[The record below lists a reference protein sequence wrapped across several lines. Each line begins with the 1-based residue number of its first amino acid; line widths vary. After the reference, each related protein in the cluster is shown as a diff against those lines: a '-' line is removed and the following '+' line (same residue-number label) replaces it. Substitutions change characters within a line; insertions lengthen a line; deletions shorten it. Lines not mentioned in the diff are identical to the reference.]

1 MTKWGY
7 SRDTKLTPYWKAD
20 PGGQQIVKQW
30 QWYPGASAEQVLGRR
45 CVCVLSGEWCP
56 TLCDSLDCSL
66 LGSSVHG
73 IFQVILE

>member
-45 CVCVLSGEWCP
+45 CVCVCTQW
-56 TLCDSLDCSL
+56 
-66 LGSSVHG
+66 
-73 IFQVILE
+73 